1 MFYGAKIL
9 QGENWC
15 WSLLG
20 LKMLQAKT
28 FFEAIDFNT
37 FKVQFCFETVSGR
50 LLQRRTKMNID
61 WKLKKLS

>member
-9 QGENWC
+9 QGENWS

-20 LKMLQAKT
+20 LKMLKAKT
-28 FFEAIDFNT
+28 FFAEIDFNT
-37 FKVQFCFETVSGR
+37 FKVLFCFETVSCR